1 MSEAELHWLR
11 LRLNGAARR
20 KAQRG
25 ELRCPAP
32 TGYVWGGRGFEMDP
46 DLAVRQAIG
55 VIFERFATE
64 PTANALIRWAHRE
77 GFRVPTRRS
86 FADGTSALTWK
97 PLNISRLKELLK
109 SPIYAGAYA
118 YGRRCEKKILVD
130 GEIRTARQSQAQHE
144 WIALIEGSHEG
155 YITWE
160 TYLSN
165 LEKLADNAARR
176 PSGGAPREGQAL
188 LSSILIC
195 CRCSRRMRTI
205 YPGKTGNLW
214 TYKCFGELDRGGRVC
229 WIVSGQPIDEAVE
242 DLLLRMILP
251 SELELSLAVER
262 EVDAQASSLQEQWK
276 LRLEQAEYEARRAER
291 RYKAVDPDNRVVAR
305 TLESEWE
312 ARLQD
317 LEEVRHRFENAKRER
332 RVQLSDEDR
341 IRIRALAQDL
351 PAVWRA
357 PTTTP
362 ADRKA
367 MLRLAIEAV
376 AIRPV
381 DVPQRLTQI
390 DVQWKTGAVD
400 ELTAARPSAADHSR
414 TPGEAIERI
423 RELAILG
430 LFDHAI
436 AQKLNAE
443 QVKSG
448 SGRVW
453 TP

>member
-1 MSEAELHWLR
+1 M
-11 LRLNGAARR
+11 
-20 KAQRG
+20 
-25 ELRCPAP
+25 
-32 TGYVWGGRGFEMDP
+32 
-46 DLAVRQAIG
+46 
-55 VIFERFATE
+55 
-64 PTANALIRWAHRE
+64 
-77 GFRVPTRRS
+77 
-86 FADGTSALTWK
+86 
-97 PLNISRLKELLK
+97 
-109 SPIYAGAYA
+109 
-118 YGRRCEKKILVD
+118 
-130 GEIRTARQSQAQHE
+130 
-144 WIALIEGSHEG
+144 
-155 YITWE
+155 
-160 TYLSN
+160 LSTT
-165 LEKLADNAARR
+165 L
-176 PSGGAPREGQAL
+176 
-188 LSSILIC
+188 
-195 CRCSRRMRTI
+195 
-205 YPGKTGNLW
+205 
-214 TYKCFGELDRGGRVC
+214 
-229 WIVSGQPIDEAVE
+229 
-242 DLLLRMILP
+242 
-251 SELELSLAVER
+251 
-262 EVDAQASSLQEQWK
+262 
-276 LRLEQAEYEARRAER
+276 
-291 RYKAVDPDNRVVAR
+291 DPDNRVVAR

-376 AIRPV
+376 AIRPI

-390 DVQWKTGAVD
+390 DVQWKSGAVD

-448 SGRVW
+448 SGRAW
-453 TP
+453 TPVAVKHARLKHRVVRSGHAPRGRGPLPDRHPDGRYSMRGAMKRFGVSQRQVMRWIERGMAQAVREDFEGHRSVWWLTIDVATATRIEKRRTTKRRSKEAGLSPGRDAS